1 MNERLIRPN
10 DVTAMVESLEELF
23 NEREKITPNQVAE
36 RMSKKIGRAV
46 TYQYLSYITTAFG
59 FITTIVHDRSE
70 CITSERFYI
79 KDYDLLKKIKEN
91 LPSIESSCLASQ
103 HAPFSSELSFSRSK
117 LDVMGGKVSG

>member
-59 FITTIVHDRSE
+59 FVTTVVHNKKES
-70 CITSERFYI
+70 ITSGRFYV
-79 KDYDLLKKIKEN
+79 KDYDLLKRIQGN

-103 HAPFSSELSFSRSK
+103 NRQFSSELSFSRSK
-117 LDVMGGKVSG
+117 LDVMGGKVRG